1 MFAEIWKYSINHE
14 TRCSWTMDDVCC
26 TWEII
31 IIITTIVTTIT
42 TIIFS
47 FLSSSLSDPWT
58 RHHVR
63 KVWQKTRLLCGFF
76 FCTLPYKSKLWQNER
91 QLLAGDWN
99 GDAGACRRDEVCKSI
114 RSCAPALQQL
124 QQVSDFFLLNIPS
137 LLATGPKLQTVE
149 CLVSGIR

>member
-1 MFAEIWKYSINHE
+1 MGPSVELFSSINA
-14 TRCSWTMDDVCC
+14 
-26 TWEII
+26 IN
-31 IIITTIVTTIT
+31 
-42 TIIFS
+42 
-47 FLSSSLSDPWT
+47 SSVSKRNVGFFTSGKRPNLGGGVEVGGS
-58 RHHVR
+58 R
-63 KVWQKTRLLCGFF
+63 KVLQKTRLLRGFF